1 MAKSR
6 VIAVSAALAVGT
18 SALVAPQSFAATVGP
33 RVDNECKVTF
43 TEAEQKADKSRSDLL
58 DGYYKSLFAAVDEV
72 FPGAKKIQAQAMQE
86 PAVKELVNAFA
97 ASLEAISDPSNLSE
111 AESKRLGARS
121 DAADAAAEPVLKKY
135 EDQLVGLGMTRDAAE
150 ALTAASVLLAT
161 SAREP
166 SEPAPSFSVSVYE
179 WDKPEELRKVK
190 TVEQYERKTVDEL
203 ADSFDLNAS
212 QKETFR
218 KAFLTDTVKA
228 FNKGQVAE
236 DNAYNQAK
244 LACLAGGNKTVAYP
258 TEILRGNP
266 FDGSSIEDLS
276 SGAQSSESGELS
288 PGAIAAIVIG
298 VLAVLGIGG
307 VFAAPA
313 LGIELPFEVPA
324 LPF

>member
-97 ASLEAISDPSNLSE
+97 ASLEALSDPSLSE

-179 WDKPEELRKVK
+179 WDKPEELRKVT

-203 ADSFDLNAS
+203 ADSFGLNAS

-228 FNKGQVAE
+228 ANKGQVAE

-244 LACLAGGNKTVAYP
+244 LACLDGGNKTVAYP

-276 SGAQSSESGELS
+276 SGVQSSESDELS
-288 PGAIAAIVIG
+288 PAAIAAIVIG
-298 VLAVLGIGG
+298 VLAVVGIGG